1 MQATSSLGAAHREPG
16 CLCEALELL
25 TRAIPAPMA
34 DAARRRAEQQPG
46 PPCVIGQTP
55 LDSTHAC
62 DLSCCLQCWPA
73 SKELQDL
80 HCSVLLQAFNPPL
93 VHGVTVACPQWA
105 RQLGRLVAVARGD
118 GVVAVYDADQ
128 AQQPPQHR
136 KPSKV
141 RLLAVLKQ

>member
-1 MQATSSLGAAHREPG
+1 MQFN
-16 CLCEALELL
+16 
-25 TRAIPAPMA
+25 
-34 DAARRRAEQQPG
+34 QQRT
-46 PPCVIGQTP
+46 C
-55 LDSTHAC
+55 
-62 DLSCCLQCWPA
+62 SCCLQCRPA
-73 SKELQDL
+73 SKELQGL
-80 HCSVLLQAFNPPL
+80 HCSVQLQAFNPPL

-141 RLLAVLKQ
+141 RLLAALAALKQ